1 MKEQRFFNRNSEK
14 IHCLPSAFAENKRL
28 VIFIK
33 ILPRIL
39 VGKKQMTAKFLW
51 FYPNAQNIYNI
62 FFLPSKIDN
71 FQVTHSLK
79 AFYSIGRNN
88 CHQVNGSAMWL
99 RSLYKHEGHSRPK
112 KPWGNHCILALRPFK
127 WLISKVLSIIFT
139 EWKTNETKGQKV
151 FIGMYWFFKLKAY
164 LI

>member
-1 MKEQRFFNRNSEK
+1 MKHNIVLFQFAQELGSKITKTRWNEKAETSDFFNRNSGK
-14 IHCLPSAFAENKRL
+14 NPLSSATAKKKRL
-28 VIFIK
+28 AIVTK

-51 FYPNAQNIYNI
+51 FHYNAQNIYNI

-99 RSLYKHEGHSRPK
+99 RSLYRHEGHSRPK

-127 WLISKVLSIIFT
+127 
-139 EWKTNETKGQKV
+139 
-151 FIGMYWFFKLKAY
+151 
-164 LI
+164 

>member
-1 MKEQRFFNRNSEK
+1 MTEQRFFNRNSEK
-14 IHCLPSAFAENKRL
+14 IHCHLFFLKRKGCA
-28 VIFIK
+28 IFTK
-33 ILPRIL
+33 ILPWIL
-39 VGKKQMTAKFLW
+39 VGKMQMTAKFLW
-51 FYPNAQNIYNI
+51 FHPKIYNI
-62 FFLPSKIDN
+62 FFLPTKIDN

-127 WLISKVLSIIFT
+127 WLISKVLSIIFS
-139 EWKTNETKGQKV
+139 EWKTKGQK
-151 FIGMYWFFKLKAY
+151 IICLKS
-164 LI
+164 I